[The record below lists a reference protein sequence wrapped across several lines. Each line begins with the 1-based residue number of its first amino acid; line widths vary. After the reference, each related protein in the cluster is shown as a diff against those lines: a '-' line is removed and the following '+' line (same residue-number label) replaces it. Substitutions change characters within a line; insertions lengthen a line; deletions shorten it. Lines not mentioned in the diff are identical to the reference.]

1 MKNFAIFI
9 SGYGRGAIEI
19 INDFSS
25 GLIEPRLNLVLS
37 TNKNSYALEVA
48 QKNKINNTVVIKDQ
62 DKISFENQ
70 ILEELEKNNIDY
82 IFLAG
87 FMPIIGSQ
95 LLNKYKY
102 KILNIHPSLLPS
114 FKGLNAI
121 DQAIT
126 YKVKVTGVTVHYVD
140 NSIDGGEIVDQVPIY
155 IEDKDDFKEIDK
167 KIFKVGTKLTT
178 KCINKI
184 FI

>member
-62 DKISFENQ
+62 DKISF
-70 ILEELEKNNIDY
+70 D
-82 IFLAG
+82 
-87 FMPIIGSQ
+87 
-95 LLNKYKY
+95 
-102 KILNIHPSLLPS
+102 HPLQKSS
-114 FKGLNAI
+114 
-121 DQAIT
+121 
-126 YKVKVTGVTVHYVD
+126 
-140 NSIDGGEIVDQVPIY
+140 
-155 IEDKDDFKEIDK
+155 
-167 KIFKVGTKLTT
+167 
-178 KCINKI
+178 
-184 FI
+184 